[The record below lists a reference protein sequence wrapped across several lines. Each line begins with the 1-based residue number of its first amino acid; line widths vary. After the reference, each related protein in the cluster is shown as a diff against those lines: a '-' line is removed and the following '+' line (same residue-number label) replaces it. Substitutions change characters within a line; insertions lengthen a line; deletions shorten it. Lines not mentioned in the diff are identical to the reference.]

1 MGQIIE
7 VKNLVKN
14 FSVHSGLLDILV
26 GRKKKYVHAVSN
38 VTFDIKKQE
47 VLGLAGE
54 SGSGKSTIG
63 RLILKLIDKT
73 SGEIKYKG
81 EDISKLSMSELN
93 KLRDKIQIVFQ
104 DPVASLNPR
113 MSVGDSIIDPLI
125 IHNKYDRKK
134 RKEYALDLMEKV
146 GLSPAKVL
154 YDKYPHQLSGGQS
167 QRVVLARALITN
179 PDFIV
184 ADEPIA
190 AADVSIRALILEL
203 MKKLKNEFNLTYLFI
218 THDLATAKYLCDR
231 IAILYLGKL
240 IEIGSKDQVFSTPLH
255 PYTKA
260 LLEAVPVPDPDH
272 RRKEP
277 LPKGEIP
284 DAINPPSG
292 CYYHPRC
299 NYAMDKCSK
308 MEPKFFEVEKG
319 HKVACFLVEQNQEE
333 CVEE

>member
-240 IEIGSKDQVFSTPLH
+240 IEIGSKDQVFSNPLH

-308 MEPKFFEVEKG
+308 MEPNFFEIERN
-319 HKVACFLVEQNQEE
+319 HKVACFLVEKNQK
-333 CVEE
+333 

>member
-1 MGQIIE
+1 MEQIIE

-63 RLILKLIDKT
+63 RLLLKLIDKT

-81 EDISKLSMSELN
+81 KDISKMSTVELN
-93 KLRDKIQIVFQ
+93 KLREKIQIVFQ